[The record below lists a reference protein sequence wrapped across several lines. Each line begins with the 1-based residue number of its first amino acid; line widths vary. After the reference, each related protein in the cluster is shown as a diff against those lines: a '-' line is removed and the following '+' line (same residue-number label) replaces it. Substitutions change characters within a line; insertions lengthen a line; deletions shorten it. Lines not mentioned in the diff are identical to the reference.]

1 MPDAV
6 SIAAVGRAF
15 DIVGAPDGVALEDA
29 DGNIVDREIGGNR
42 LAAAAAL
49 WKRVSAQL
57 DGPARA
63 TPPATGAVAVG
74 GFAYRVDRDPAG
86 PWSGFP
92 ALLLRVPALAVTRV
106 RGRTYVTTAVE
117 GALDL
122 LETAQVAPTRA
133 PAARTLEVSAVRNP
147 IAWAAAVDSAAARLR
162 SGEAEKVVLAREVV
176 AHGDGVVS
184 AGAVARSLRSA
195 YPSCFTYLMTG
206 SDGTAFAGASPELL
220 IRRTG
225 ASAFAQPMAGSVAR

>member
-86 PWSGFP
+86 AWGGFP

-106 RGRTYVTTAVE
+106 RGRTFVSWTGPDAE
-117 GALDL
+117 ELLDL
-122 LETAQVAPTRA
+122 TGSSRSA
-133 PAARTLEVSAVRNP
+133 PAARSLAVTAVRNP
-147 IAWAAAVDSAAARLR
+147 VAWAAAVESAAARLR
-162 SGEAEKVVLAREVV
+162 SGEASKVVLA
-176 AHGDGVVS
+176 
-184 AGAVARSLRSA
+184 
-195 YPSCFTYLMTG
+195 
-206 SDGTAFAGASPELL
+206 
-220 IRRTG
+220 
-225 ASAFAQPMAGSVAR
+225 